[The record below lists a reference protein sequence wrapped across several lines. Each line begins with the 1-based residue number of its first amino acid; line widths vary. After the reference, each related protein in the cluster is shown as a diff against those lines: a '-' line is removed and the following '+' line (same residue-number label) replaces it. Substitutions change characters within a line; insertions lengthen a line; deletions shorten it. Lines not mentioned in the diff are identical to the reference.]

1 MSLHISLT
9 FLIPCNVYL
18 EQLFYD
24 IMYILMPIGV
34 KCMNK
39 IKLRDCKLNFNK
51 LKDIICIA
59 TFGSYN
65 ETCFDKNRSDIDVM
79 ILSINELEWEDEI
92 EIEDYLTPILKN
104 YFQHDNIHV
113 TFITGFVYP
122 FGELLINSNDK
133 IIILEEKYLDYVLG
147 YSTFKRDREY
157 LEIIREK
164 NLKDLKENRNGLL

>member
-1 MSLHISLT
+1 
-9 FLIPCNVYL
+9 
-18 EQLFYD
+18 
-24 IMYILMPIGV
+24 
-34 KCMNK
+34 
-39 IKLRDCKLNFNK
+39 
-51 LKDIICIA
+51 
-59 TFGSYN
+59 
-65 ETCFDKNRSDIDVM
+65 IDVM

-104 YFQHDNIHV
+104 YFQHDNIHI

-157 LEIIREK
+157 LEIIREE

>member
-1 MSLHISLT
+1 
-9 FLIPCNVYL
+9 
-18 EQLFYD
+18 
-24 IMYILMPIGV
+24 MPIGV

-39 IKLRDCKLNFNK
+39 IKLRDCQLNFNK

-104 YFQHDNIHV
+104 YFQHDNIHI

-157 LEIIREK
+157 LEIIREE